1 MSMICIEDIIEGAG
15 SDGINDYGSF
25 YETEEF
31 LPGQHTRALVGDVFE
46 DIANARD
53 TTEWFTI
60 GVVDFDTDIS
70 QYWHV

>member
-31 LPGQHTRALVGDVFE
+31 SPGHYARALVGDIFE
-46 DIANARD
+46 DIANAAEIPD
-53 TTEWFTI
+53 WFTI
-60 GVVDFDTDIS
+60 GVVDFS
-70 QYWHV
+70 LYENG